1 MYANYM
7 LTNANILTH
16 KNIFKYFCELCDYK
30 TSKKNDYERHK
41 ITAKHLNANKM
52 LKTLCEKAEKYGKT
66 LNQNTCVE
74 SKLIKKEQNEQ
85 NDLEYIYICLCE
97 KTFKHKSS
105 FSRHKKNCNNLF
117 EKNKELQK
125 KDENFFEIIKQN
137 QEFKELIMEQN
148 KIIMDF
154 SKNYNVINNTNNTN
168 CNNKTFNLQVFLN
181 EKCKDALNISDFV
194 NSLKLTLEDLE
205 NVGDKG
211 FVDGISRIFVNG
223 LKQLDVYKR
232 PIHCSDLKRE
242 TMYLKNEN
250 VWEKDNDNKE
260 NMKKVIKQI
269 ANKNIKNIYEWK
281 DKYPDCKYSDS
292 KKNDQYSR
300 IIIESMG
307 AKTIEEDQV
316 LYEKI
321 IKNIAKETIIDKRK

>member
-1 MYANYM
+1 M
-7 LTNANILTH
+7 
-16 KNIFKYFCELCDYK
+16 
-30 TSKKNDYERHK
+30 
-41 ITAKHLNANKM
+41 
-52 LKTLCEKAEKYGKT
+52 
-66 LNQNTCVE
+66 
-74 SKLIKKEQNEQ
+74 
-85 NDLEYIYICLCE
+85 
-97 KTFKHKSS
+97 
-105 FSRHKKNCNNLF
+105 
-117 EKNKELQK
+117 
-125 KDENFFEIIKQN
+125 QN
-137 QEFKELIMEQN
+137 QEFKDLILEQN
-148 KIIMDF
+148 KIIMELA
-154 SKNYNVINNTNNTN
+154 KNAGNNNTINNTN

-211 FVDGISRIFVNG
+211 FVDGITRILVNG
-223 LKQLDVYKR
+223 LKKLDVYKR

-250 VWEKDNDNKE
+250 IWEKDNENKE

-269 ANKNIKNIYEWK
+269 ANKNINKIYDWK
-281 DKYPDCKYSDS
+281 DKYPDCRFSDS

-307 AKTIEEDQV
+307 ASTIEEDQV

-321 IKNIAKETIIDKRK
+321 IKNIAKETTIDKTK

>member
-1 MYANYM
+1 M
-7 LTNANILTH
+7 T
-16 KNIFKYFCELCDYK
+16 KIFTDKPPIYNCINCDYK
-30 TSKKNDYERHK
+30 CFKKSEWEKHIQTVKHKNRENDDKNIQKSHICKNCGKNFSYRQSLFVHK
-41 ITAKHLNANKM
+41 KKCNSESNKNEEEKNIILNFSDKI
-52 LKTLCEKAEKYGKT
+52 
-66 LNQNTCVE
+66 LNSENFIKIIEQNTA
-74 SKLIKKEQNEQ
+74 LI
-85 NDLEYIYICLCE
+85 
-97 KTFKHKSS
+97 T
-105 FSRHKKNCNNLF
+105 
-117 EKNKELQK
+117 
-125 KDENFFEIIKQN
+125 QN
-137 QEFKELIMEQN
+137 QEFKDLLMEQN
-148 KIIMDF
+148 KIIMELT
-154 SKNYNVINNTNNTN
+154 KNTGNNNNVINSH
-168 CNNKTFNLQVFLN
+168 NKTFNLQVFLN

-205 NVGDKG
+205 NVGENG
-211 FVDGISRIFVNG
+211 FVNGITKIFVNG

-250 VWEKDNDNKE
+250 VWEKDNENKE

-269 ANKNIKNIYEWK
+269 ANKNIKKIYEWK

-321 IKNIAKETIIDKRK
+321 IKNIAKETIIDKTK